1 MATVTKQK
9 RAPIAPNDTQ
19 RPDFGILSDLLGE
32 EVPFSED
39 LDTAVASLK
48 KGLLDVYQRNPKGLV
63 LASSAMKRTGKS
75 GSKSLAFMSEP
86 GAEVDHDEFMS
97 FVIARLW
104 NRNKSGREKVH
115 KRLKDAEVY
124 SSNAILSYDP
134 EKSGVLPH
142 INARVGYIVKSYF
155 NEKSL
160 EQSGDV
166 SLDSLQEKGLELNQD
181 QVFVKQRNEDA
192 IDLDRVDGQAQ
203 YLAPDEEG
211 GQDEGYVDEIG
222 SNLDNIT
229 QTVGL
234 QTPENDDLENT
245 ALGKRNPKNRI
256 NRNVD
261 SPNRADLVYLQQHLG
276 DEFEFSE
283 MADVRSVQLS
293 AKSIELFE
301 SKASQHPEY
310 EDMLEVL
317 NEWNP
322 EENIL
327 QDYAPDVIEVID
339 EAILLEAKEL
349 ETKKVEEITK
359 TEPQQLEMFAVDE
372 VEGDKA
378 EDVRYQYMDEE
389 QIALDEV
396 LQAKMWRVDIDGD
409 QLNSSERIDYVFLCN
424 RARRKP
430 SKDIEPKQMHKEM
443 IRMAKDYMDRHLPE
457 DLIYLEDAHKKVRK
471 HAAKWDPSKEGFT
484 RCVTSCLEF
493 MADEGITAGLERRHN
508 EQQEIEAE
516 RNYQKLA
523 ASNPVI
529 EGSKSF
535 GKMDPTADLEAALNS
550 PVKQPSIEI

>member
-1 MATVTKQK
+1 MATVTKK
-9 RAPIAPNDTQ
+9 KKAPIAPNDPQ

-39 LDTAVASLK
+39 LDTAVANLK

-63 LASSAMKRTGKS
+63 LASSAMKRIGKS
-75 GSKSLAFMSEP
+75 SSKSLSFMSEP
-86 GAEVDHDEFMS
+86 GAQLDHDEFMS
-97 FVIARLW
+97 FVIVRLW
-104 NRNKSGREKVH
+104 NRNKSGKEKVH

-134 EKSGVLPH
+134 EESGVLPY

-166 SLDSLQEKGLELNQD
+166 SLESLQEKGLELNHD
-181 QVFVKQRNEDA
+181 KVFVRQRVEKT
-192 IDLDRVDGQAQ
+192 IDLDRSDGQSQ

-211 GQDEGYVDEIG
+211 GHDEGFVDEIG
-222 SNLDNIT
+222 SNLDEIT
-229 QTVGL
+229 QAVEL
-234 QTPENDDLENT
+234 QATENGDLENT
-245 ALGKRNPKNRI
+245 ASGKGNRKNRI

-261 SPNRADLVYLQQHLG
+261 SPNRADLVYLQNHLG
-276 DEFEFSE
+276 DQFTFSE
-283 MADVRSVQLS
+283 MADVRTVQLT

-301 SKASQHPEY
+301 AKASQHPEY

-349 ETKKVEEITK
+349 ETKQVEEITK

-389 QIALDEV
+389 HIALDEV

-409 QLNSSERIDYVFLCN
+409 QLNSPDRLDYVFLCN

-443 IRMAKDYMDRHLPE
+443 KSMAKDYMDSHLPE

-493 MADEGITAGLERRHN
+493 MADEGITADLERRHK
-508 EQQEIEAE
+508 EKQEIEAE
-516 RNYQKLA
+516 RNLQKLA
-523 ASNPVI
+523 ESNPAI
-529 EGSKSF
+529 ERAATLGN
-535 GKMDPTADLEAALNS
+535 MDPTAELEAALNS